1 MEIRE
6 NDKAMAGYRRLRL
19 VAGAQAF
26 TLVLYALIV
35 EFLARSGFSPA
46 PLIPDPGLMRA
57 ALLLVA
63 VALFFGSGRLRDHM
77 LQPRFDALEQALV
90 PGERLRRMMTACV
103 VAFALCDG
111 VAILG
116 LVFFFVGGGRF
127 DFYLFLL
134 LAAVFMA
141 LRFPGAQQW
150 QEWYGRRARLR

>member
-6 NDKAMAGYRRLRL
+6 NEKAMEGYRRMRL

-26 TLVLYALIV
+26 TLVLYALVV
-35 EFLARSGFSPA
+35 EFLVRSGFNPA
-46 PLIPDPGLMRA
+46 PLIADPGMVRA
-57 ALLLVA
+57 VLLLIA

-90 PGERLRRMMTACV
+90 PGERLRRMMTASV
-103 VAFALCDG
+103 VAFALCDL

-116 LVFFFVGGGRF
+116 LVFFFVGGSRF

-134 LAAVFMA
+134 LAAIFMA
-141 LRFPGAQQW
+141 LRFPGAVQW
-150 QEWYGRRARLR
+150 QEWYARRARLR